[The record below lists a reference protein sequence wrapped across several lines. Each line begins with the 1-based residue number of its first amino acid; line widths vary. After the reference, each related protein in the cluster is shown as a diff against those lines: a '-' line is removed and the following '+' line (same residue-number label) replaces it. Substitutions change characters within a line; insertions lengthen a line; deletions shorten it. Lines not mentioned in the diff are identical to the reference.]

1 MFKLFEKE
9 SIIAYLFFSL
19 LILLIGLKVFF
30 IGELNLDNEGSF
42 LFNHIIDSTSWN
54 INVLKGLIFTI
65 VLFCFYFFSLLY
77 KHFSYHSKA
86 GLVFQFVFGVNTLLA
101 FIFPYSLEHVLV
113 GFLFLI
119 LSLSLIHTDQ
129 RKDTV
134 ANFFNLGFV
143 FTVSIFISSSMI
155 FFLLPIIF
163 ALVIFG
169 KSRFRDLLALIIG
182 FFSPLV
188 ILTSILV
195 LFNLESVFIK
205 LISSYFLV
213 SYNLLSNW
221 EWLLFGIAVLSAFLT
236 FPIVNSFTINT
247 RKFYIYLFFC
257 FLSVLSVYLLFNV
270 AGNKAYFLVM
280 ILASF
285 YLLPFLFEIRSYRT
299 KNFLLFFGL
308 IMAFFATFVQFK

>member
-257 FLSVLSVYLLFNV
+257 FLSVLSVYLLLMLRETRPIF
-270 AGNKAYFLVM
+270 
-280 ILASF
+280 
-285 YLLPFLFEIRSYRT
+285 
-299 KNFLLFFGL
+299 
-308 IMAFFATFVQFK
+308 